1 MVKIANTGFK
11 WSVLVF
17 MSCLSL
23 LLAGCQA
30 ERKTD
35 AETSIVFN
43 LQDETQDNANTV
55 NSTTQTPVY
64 RVELIRDEEAL
75 GQMAEDLILSQYA
88 EEFISRQGEYEWL
101 VMDGDSLVASFG
113 CTSRWGLGYLDCV
126 HDCNGTHEEAEYMV
140 MYGYIT
146 DVIPNGLDF
155 TATEAGEL
163 LCDFLTQYTDAFSFQ
178 TYRVLAE
185 NSADATAAG
194 YYSAFAQALYEGVPL
209 VLDSNADENHVFA
222 YANIGS
228 SGIFDLNGMFLLKET
243 SRQEVEIVDQNE
255 ARSHLLENYAAITG
269 ASEVEIDSVELQYF
283 VDTMDDGSYCMYPVW
298 AFSGTLQFNEDG
310 YVHTTRASILY
321 YAETGLLCDVYYP
334 GL

>member
-1 MVKIANTGFK
+1 
-11 WSVLVF
+11 

-23 LLAGCQA
+23 LLVGCQA
-30 ERKTD
+30 VEKND
-35 AETSIVFN
+35 METSIVFD

-88 EEFISRQGEYEWL
+88 EDLISRKGEYEWL

-113 CTSRWGLGYLDCV
+113 CNSRWGIGYLDCAN
-126 HDCNGTHEEAEYMV
+126 DCNGTHEEAEYMV

-163 LCDFLTQYTDAFSFQ
+163 LCDFLTQYTDTFSFKI
-178 TYRVLAE
+178 YRVLAE
-185 NSADATAAG
+185 NPVDTTAAG
-194 YYSAFAQALYEGVPL
+194 YYSAFAQAYYEGVPL

-243 SRQEVEIVDQNE
+243 SRQEVEIVDRNE

-283 VDTMDDGSYCMYPVW
+283 VDTMDDGSYSMYPVW